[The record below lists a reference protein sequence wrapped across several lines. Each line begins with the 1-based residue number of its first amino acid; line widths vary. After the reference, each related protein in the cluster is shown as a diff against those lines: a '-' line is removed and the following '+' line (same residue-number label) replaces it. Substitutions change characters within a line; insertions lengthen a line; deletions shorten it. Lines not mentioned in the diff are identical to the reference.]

1 MRALV
6 LLVIAACGAPPSV
19 APPPANVAPARDQ
32 PPSFDLAIHDPA
44 WRLDGTGAIEKD
56 AFTFSYCCRAAG
68 SAKRA
73 LAEVTSVGRWELAIE
88 HANSECTSAVH
99 VMLFATDHTTPIA
112 HGMLDAAAK
121 TTGTLHLAFWAH
133 DMPLEL
139 RLYAE
144 GGMHCCGTTEVDSVV
159 LRRLR

>member
-6 LLVIAACGAPPSV
+6 LVAITACGMPPTIV
-19 APPPANVAPARDQ
+19 PPPANVASARME
-32 PPSFDLAIHDPA
+32 PSFDLAIHDPA
-44 WRLDGTGAIEKD
+44 WRLEGTGAIDKN
-56 AFTFSYCCRAAG
+56 AFTFTYCCRAAG

-73 LAEVTSVGRWELAIE
+73 LAEVTSVGRWELSIE

-99 VMLFATDHTTPIA
+99 VMLFAAGATTPIA
-112 HGMLDAAAK
+112 RGLLDAAPK
-121 TTGTLHLAFWAH
+121 TTGTSHLEFTAP

-144 GGMHCCGTTEVDSVV
+144 GGLHCCGSTEVDSIV
-159 LRRLR
+159 LRQLP

>member
-1 MRALV
+1 VRSLV

-19 APPPANVAPARDQ
+19 GPLANVAAARAE

-56 AFTFSYCCRAAG
+56 AFTFSYCCKAAG

-88 HANSECTSAVH
+88 HSNSECSSAVH
-99 VMLFATDHTTPIA
+99 VLLFAADNKMPIA
-112 HGMLDAAAK
+112 RGLLDAEAK
-121 TTGTLHLAFWAH
+121 TTGTSRLAFWAP

-144 GGMHCCGTTEVDSVV
+144 GGLHCCGTTEVDSVM
-159 LRRLR
+159 LRRLP

>member
-44 WRLDGTGAIEKD
+44 WRLDGTGAIAKD

-73 LAEVTSVGRWELAIE
+73 LAEVTSVGRWDLAIE

-99 VMLFATDHTTPIA
+99 VLVFAAGSTMPIA
-112 HGMLDAAAK
+112 HGLLDASAK
-121 TTGTLHLAFWAH
+121 TTGTSHLEFTAPQ
-133 DMPLEL
+133 MPLEL

-144 GGMHCCGTTEVDSVV
+144 GGLHCCGTTEVDSVL
-159 LRRLR
+159 LRRLP